1 MQGQTTNRC
10 KHAKQTVYLTI
21 YSTISITWCP
31 EEDPHRTEISY
42 LDQSVRQFGF
52 LRCPKKGPN
61 GLIRYWFDAFLRT
74 RTISKPQISAVSASG
89 TNTENGPLFCAL
101 SKVIRSPIDQ
111 LFSISVFVAL
121 EHQHCDGMG
130 ADRYRDRSDI
140 QTFFAD
146 DMRSPGQTGEVLAD
160 ADAARSARP
169 CCSPVVS
176 FGCDEGPL
184 ALR

>member
-1 MQGQTTNRC
+1 M
-10 KHAKQTVYLTI
+10 VYDRAVERPRKPGFFPEINPLEGC
-21 YSTISITWCP
+21 WCP

-111 LFSISVFVAL
+111 LFSISVVVAL
-121 EHQHCDGMG
+121 EHQHCDDMG